1 MRYWLFAFLL
11 SVTFGTLSAQAPR
24 DSLIVYDVDTHAQFK
39 EGGVAGWNR
48 FVRENLDIRDLISS
62 IDSTTYVD
70 YGLKQTAIMEF
81 TVCEDGI
88 VCDIEIVNKHKIS
101 PEFAE
106 EALRV
111 MKKSPKWT
119 PALKNGKP
127 VRTRFKQSIVAVL

>member
-11 SVTFGTLSAQAPR
+11 SITFGTLSAQTPR
-24 DSLIVYDVDTHAQFK
+24 DSLIVYDVDTYAQF
-39 EGGVAGWNR
+39 EGGVPGWNR
-48 FVRENLDIRDLISS
+48 FVRENLDIRDIVNSL
-62 IDSTTYVD
+62 DSTTYVD

-81 TVCEDGI
+81 TICENGM

-111 MKKSPKWT
+111 MEKSPKWA
-119 PALKNGKP
+119 PASKNGKP
-127 VRTRFKQSIVAVL
+127 VRTRFKQSIVAIL

>member
-11 SVTFGTLSAQAPR
+11 SVTFGMLSAQEPR
-24 DSLIVYDVDTHAQFK
+24 DSLLVYDVDTYAQF
-39 EGGVAGWNR
+39 EGGVPGWNR

-88 VCDIEIVNKHKIS
+88 VCDIEIVNKNKIS

-106 EALRV
+106 QALCV

>member
-11 SVTFGTLSAQAPR
+11 SGVFGTLSAQAPK
-24 DSLIVYDVDTHAQFK
+24 DSLIVYDVDRYAQFR
-39 EGGVAGWNR
+39 GGVTGWNR
-48 FVRENLDIRDLISS
+48 FVQENLDVRYIVSS

-88 VCDIEIVNKHKIS
+88 VCDIEIVNKNKIS
-101 PEFAE
+101 PAFAE

-119 PALKNGKP
+119 PALKDGRP

>member
-11 SVTFGTLSAQAPR
+11 SGVFGTLSAQAPK
-24 DSLIVYDVDTHAQFK
+24 DSLIVYDVDRYAQFN
-39 EGGVAGWNR
+39 GGVTGWNR
-48 FVRENLDIRDLISS
+48 FVRENLDIRDIVSS

-88 VCDIEIVNKHKIS
+88 VCDIEIVNRNKIS
-101 PEFAE
+101 PEFVE

-111 MKKSPKWT
+111 MKKSPKWM

-127 VRTRFKQSIVAVL
+127 VRTRFKQSIVAIL

>member
-11 SVTFGTLSAQAPR
+11 SGIFGTLSAQVSR
-24 DSLIVYDVDTHAQFK
+24 DSLIVYDVDRYAQF
-39 EGGVAGWNR
+39 EGGVTGWNR
-48 FVRENLDIRDLISS
+48 FVQENLDIRDLVRS

-119 PALKNGKP
+119 PALKNGTP